1 MRFNRDSAIY
11 ATNPDGEYTFGGG
24 AAYAPEEILSES
36 GQHDIQ
42 PGAPLPDALTGFLT
56 ASPFSYNTTAAL
68 ALTPQGDRYDEVAI
82 HRGAYNFFW
91 QDAWKVTPRLTL
103 NYGLRYEVN
112 DRLNEA
118 ERRTTTFLTVDANGK
133 TVPVWEAGARQ
144 IMVLNPQ
151 PPYNRDL
158 NGWGPRAS
166 VEWRVSNSTVL
177 SAGGGITTILPP
189 LGWYVLAGVFP
200 FIVNPN
206 LTALPSA
213 PVPFQNALTT
223 LQLPPVYTTSGHLA
237 FPTGR
242 TNDVAPNTELDV
254 PRFQADL
261 SALTPGHQAQPL
273 TVYGTPPNVPNGY
286 MENFTAGIEQAFK
299 DVVVNASYVG
309 TEGVKLMSVISPNSY
324 SGASPQFARFTQ
336 FDSSGQVVGG
346 YGPEILMGTPS
357 HSTYH
362 ALQVSA
368 SKNSPRLGLGFQSGY
383 TLSKALDNTS
393 AIVFPFGV
401 PSGTVLQ
408 TLPQDPWNPGADKG
422 SATFDVTQAFSTS
435 VIQVLPLGR
444 VNFLRPLGKK
454 VLDGWQILNIT
465 TLTSG
470 SPFSVYSGIQQTGA
484 GSAGTDRPDQ
494 IAVPDFA
501 THRTVREDYFG
512 RGANNAS
519 YFSIPID
526 VPGGTGPNQ
535 GRFGTLGR
543 NTFRGPAYYDFDFA
557 LIKDTTLGSHG
568 HSEPTALEFRA
579 EFFNAFNL
587 VTFGL
592 PVNVLRGSGFGIINH
607 TAGTSRQIQF
617 SLKLIF

>member
-1 MRFNRDSAIY
+1 M
-11 ATNPDGEYTFGGG
+11 
-24 AAYAPEEILSES
+24 S

-42 PGAPLPDALTGFLT
+42 AGAPLPDTLTGFLT
-56 ASPFSYNTTAAL
+56 ATPFSYNTTAAL
-68 ALTPQGDRYDEVAI
+68 ALTPQGDRFDAVAV
-82 HRGAYNFFW
+82 HREAYNFFF
-91 QDAWKVTPRLTL
+91 QDAWKVTPRFTL

-112 DRLNEA
+112 SRLHEA
-118 ERRTTTFLTVDANGK
+118 ERRTSTFLTVDANGK
-133 TVPVWEAGARQ
+133 SVPVWEAGARQ

-151 PPYNRDL
+151 PPYKQDL

-166 VEWRVSNSTVL
+166 AEWRASTGTVL

-189 LGWYVLAGVFP
+189 LGMYVLAGVFP
-200 FIVNPN
+200 FIVSPN
-206 LTALPSA
+206 LTALPAA
-213 PVPFQNALTT
+213 PVPFKNAVAT
-223 LQLPPVYTTSGHLA
+223 LQLPPVYTTSGQLA

-242 TNDVAPNTELDV
+242 TTDVAPNTELDV

-273 TVYGTPPNVPNGY
+273 SVYGTSPDLPNGY
-286 MENFTAGIEQAFK
+286 IANFTAGIEQTFK

-309 TEGVKLMSVISPNSY
+309 TAGVKLLSVISPNSY
-324 SGASPQFARFTQ
+324 SGASPEFARFTQ

-368 SKNSPRLGLGFQSGY
+368 SKNSPRRGLGFQSSY
-383 TLSKALDNTS
+383 TFSKSLDDTS
-393 AIVFPFGV
+393 AIVFSFGG
-401 PSGTVLQ
+401 PTGTVLQ

-422 SATFDVTQAFSTS
+422 PSTFDVSQAFSTS
-435 VIQVLPLGR
+435 IIQMLPLER
-444 VNFLRPLGKK
+444 VDFLRPLGKK
-454 VLDGWQILNIT
+454 LTSGWQVLNIT
-465 TLTSG
+465 TLTTG
-470 SPFSVYSGIQQTGA
+470 SPFSVYSGIQQTGV
-484 GSAGTDRPDQ
+484 GSAGADRPDQ
-494 IAVPDFA
+494 IAVPDFS
-501 THRTVREDYFG
+501 TRRTVREDYFG

-519 YFSIPID
+519 FFSIPID

-543 NTFRGPAYYDFDFA
+543 NTFRGPGFYNLDMA
-557 LIKDTTLGSHG
+557 LIKDTTFGSRAR
-568 HSEPTALEFRA
+568 SEPTTLEFRA

-587 VTFGL
+587 VNFGL
-592 PVNVLRGSGFGIINH
+592 PVNILRGSGFGVINH

-617 SLKLIF
+617 SLKLIY